1 MADAKRCDR
10 CRNFYMTDDI
20 KMYGITR
27 IKMSISTGVGETV
40 KTYDLCP
47 KCSEK
52 LKFFMDNISDNV
64 EEAHEDD

>member
-10 CRNFYMTDDI
+10 CRNFYMTDD
-20 KMYGITR
+20 

-52 LKFFMDNISDNV
+52 LKNFMDNISDKV
-64 EEAHEDD
+64 EEVHEDD

>member
-20 KMYGITR
+20 EMYGITR
-27 IKMSISTGVGETV
+27 IKRSIFTGVGETV

-52 LKFFMDNISDNV
+52 FKIFMDNISDKV
-64 EEAHEDD
+64 EEVHEDD

>member
-10 CRNFYMTDDI
+10 CRNFYMTDD
-20 KMYGITR
+20 

-52 LKFFMDNISDNV
+52 LKFFMDNISDKV
-64 EEAHEDD
+64 EEVHEDD